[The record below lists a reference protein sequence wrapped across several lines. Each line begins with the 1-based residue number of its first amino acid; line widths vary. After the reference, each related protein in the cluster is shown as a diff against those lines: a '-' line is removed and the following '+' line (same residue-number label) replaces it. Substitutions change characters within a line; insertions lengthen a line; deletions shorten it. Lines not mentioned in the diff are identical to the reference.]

1 MNKYYQIIGT
11 VLLTALF
18 VIAAGIAN
26 FSNAQVPVES
36 KWMNAGSLHNWFSSI
51 GSEREHGLVHEQ
63 QYGRRWPAI
72 YEYQDAQ
79 AFRGMWIGTQSF
91 TDQHGETFRP
101 KVVHVG
107 PRVDGRQSFF
117 PMKFDLQSQFD
128 APTVFVDGIPTFS
141 EPADIDEVDETL
153 TPDRTLQNKVHSAMG
168 ITMNRRIM
176 QFSQEHHDNYHIVEY
191 EYVNT
196 GIVDDDGTEVEP
208 QVLEDVWFFFI
219 NRISPVRN
227 TRYVIG
233 NASGWGFNTMID
245 RRGDGVMDVDEWED
259 YRAQFAWHGYWDG
272 SDVDY
277 NNIGAPIFEGGPLY
291 TTEADSIGRL
301 GAPHFVGHT
310 VLHADTSPNDRTD
323 DPNQPRTMRHVE
335 SDDPLMSGNDRFSV
349 TQMAQEYEMMSRGH
363 SARHAHVVE
372 PSGDFIQQTEEPA
385 LGTTGGFSKADG
397 YGPYTMEPGD
407 TVRIVVAEAVAGL
420 SREASEYIGNQYK
433 RSDADDDFEIE
444 YEVGG
449 ETHSM
454 TKNEW
459 VFTGRDSLFQTFER
473 AHANFQSGYDIP
485 RPPRP
490 PNLFEVNSGGDGI
503 FMEWEYTA
511 NDNIEG
517 FEIYRAE
524 GRSDSTYY
532 RIHQAGPGERD
543 FVDDDTNPIGGPT
556 RGRDYYYYITAL
568 GSEADNDGS
577 GMTPD
582 GALRS
587 SRYYT
592 QTYDPARLQRPAGTT
607 MDEIAIAPNPYSRS
621 SASQLRLQ
629 DRGDRVAFYDV
640 PAEARIRIY
649 TEVGELVDD
658 FVHDDGSGDA
668 FWDLTTQ
675 HDQKISSGVYI
686 IVFENLQ
693 TGEQTTR
700 KFVAIL

>member
-1 MNKYYQIIGT
+1 MLKYSFQISSFLLAGFLIVAIG
-11 VLLTALF
+11 LPDK
-18 VIAAGIAN
+18 
-26 FSNAQVPVES
+26 SDAQVPVETR
-36 KWMNAGSLHNWFSSI
+36 WMNAGSLHNWFSSI
-51 GSEREHGLVHEQ
+51 GSEREHGLVTEQ

-79 AFRGMWIGTQSF
+79 AFRGMWIGTESF
-91 TDQHGETFRP
+91 TDQHGETFSP

-107 PRVDGRQSFF
+107 PRVDGEQSFF
-117 PMKFDLQSQFD
+117 PMEFELHSSFDD
-128 APTVFVDGIPTFS
+128 PTVLVDDVPTFS
-141 EPADIDEVDETL
+141 EPAEIDEVDETL
-153 TPDRTLQNKVHSAMG
+153 HADRALNNKVHSAMG
-168 ITMNRRIM
+168 ITMNRRII

-196 GIVDDDGTEVEP
+196 GIVDADGTEVEP
-208 QVLEDVWFFFI
+208 QVLEDVWFFYM

-245 RRGDGVMDVDEWED
+245 RRGDGVREVDEWED
-259 YRAQFAWHGYWDG
+259 YRAQFAWHGYWDD

-277 NNIGAPIFEGGPLY
+277 DNIGAPIFEGGVAH
-291 TTEADSIGRL
+291 TTEADTTGRL

-310 VLHADTSPNDRTD
+310 VLHADTSPDDPTD
-323 DPNQPRTMRHVE
+323 DPDQPATMRHVE
-335 SDDPLMSGNDRFSV
+335 SDDPVMSGNDRFSE
-349 TQMAQEYEMMSRGH
+349 TQMAEEYDLMSQGH
-363 SARHAHVVE
+363 SERHAWIVE
-372 PSGDFIQQTEEPA
+372 PSGEFTEQTDEPA

-420 SREASEYIGNQYK
+420 SREASKHIG
-433 RSDADDDFEIE
+433 REFMDSGADDDQEIE

-473 AHANFQSGYDIP
+473 AHANFEAGYDIP
-485 RPPRP
+485 EPPRP
-490 PNLFEVNSGGDGI
+490 PDVFEVNSGGDGI
-503 FMEWEYTA
+503 FLEWEYPA
-511 NDNIEG
+511 GEDIEG

-524 GRSDSTYY
+524 GRADSTYY
-532 RIHQAGPGERD
+532 LIHEADANEREL
-543 FVDDDTNPIGGPT
+543 VDDDTTPIGGPT
-556 RGRDYYYYITAL
+556 RGRDYYYYISAV
-568 GSEADNDGS
+568 GNEADNDGS
-577 GMTPD
+577 AMTPE
-582 GALRS
+582 GALSS

-592 QTYDPARLQRPAGTT
+592 QTYDPARLQRPEGTS

-621 SASQLRLQ
+621 ADSEMRLQ
-629 DRGDRVAFYDV
+629 ERGDRVAFYDV
-640 PAEARIRIY
+640 PGEARIRIY

-675 HDQKISSGVYI
+675 DDQKISSGVYI
-686 IVFENLQ
+686 IVFEDLE